1 MSVSHE
7 VVEIVA
13 RHAAQA
19 VAEQGGAVPEA
30 IGRETALFGE
40 AGLLDSVGLVSLL
53 LAVEEE
59 ISGRYGVAVALA
71 DEKALSQ
78 KNSPFRTIGTLVDY
92 ASQEIEAKRAGR

>member
-1 MSVSHE
+1 MSVSQD

-19 VAEQGGAVPEA
+19 VAEQGEKPPES
-30 IGRETALFGE
+30 IGRDTALFGE
-40 AGLLDSVGLVSLL
+40 SGLLDSVGLVSLL

-59 ISGRYGVAVALA
+59 ISGRFGVAIALA

-78 KNSPFRTIGTLVDY
+78 KNSPFRTIGTLADY
-92 ASQEIEAKRAGR
+92 AVNEIEAKRGGR

>member
-1 MSVSHE
+1 MNVSE
-7 VVEIVA
+7 GVVEIVA

-19 VAEQGGAVPEA
+19 VAEQGGQAPET
-30 IGRETALFGE
+30 IGRDTALFGE

-59 ISGRYGVAVALA
+59 VSGKFGVAVALA

-92 ASQEIEAKRAGR
+92 AVQEIEARSAGR